1 MDYDKNLTDPGDRP
15 ASFDVLMSVQCKY
28 FKNVIQAAE
37 RFSELLQEIVTT
49 MGHFR
54 SLYLAT
60 EPTLHLHVSLG
71 RSYHAVVYH
80 RSTSKATVQLLQI
93 AFATAALEVSH
104 PNPMQGFCC
113 AFRHL
118 TI

>member
-1 MDYDKNLTDPGDRP
+1 
-15 ASFDVLMSVQCKY
+15 
-28 FKNVIQAAE
+28 
-37 RFSELLQEIVTT
+37 

-80 RSTSKATVQLLQI
+80 RSTSKATVQLLLL
-93 AFATAALEVSH
+93 ALATAALEVSH
-104 PNPMQGFCC
+104 PKIRCKDFVAHLDISIYYKLNILFPIGVYHIVTNH
-113 AFRHL
+113 AFWVGSIVTYHRMYRKKYHIVTDNFVYL
-118 TI
+118 